1 MKVERSSLLKKQN
14 TLLKRML
21 LLGVF
26 LLLGAQISMKVE
38 AAESNDYKSNGS
50 VGFYGEYVFP
60 DKEKPDKPDKP
71 NIPSPGNTSTNT
83 ATNTSKPVRR
93 LPQTG
98 EKQASLWV
106 LLIGMLLIGV
116 RTLFLIRKTE
126 GES

>member
-1 MKVERSSLLKKQN
+1 MRVERSSLLKKQN
-14 TLLKRML
+14 TLLKRIL

-26 LLLGAQISMKVE
+26 LLLGAHINMKVE
-38 AAESNDYKSNGS
+38 AADSNDYKSNGS

-60 DKEKPDKPDKP
+60 DKEKPNKPDEP
-71 NIPSPGNTSTNT
+71 NIPSPGNTS
-83 ATNTSKPVRR
+83 TNTSKPVRR

-106 LLIGMLLIGV
+106 LLIGILLIGV

-126 GES
+126 GESR